1 MILWFK
7 LYPFWSASANRA
19 CQDDAGR
26 PLIQQILLH
35 KGCINFE
42 LGGGCVWEEGV
53 LQLRLWGYST
63 HGFPPQKKKTYKA
76 RGVILQHSL
85 LPIVFFIGTMHLFA
99 TLDETVTKLTS
110 FLSLLQL
117 YVVSTNSMPCH
128 KLQIF

>member
-1 MILWFK
+1 
-7 LYPFWSASANRA
+7 
-19 CQDDAGR
+19 
-26 PLIQQILLH
+26 
-35 KGCINFE
+35 
-42 LGGGCVWEEGV
+42 
-53 LQLRLWGYST
+53 
-63 HGFPPQKKKTYKA
+63 
-76 RGVILQHSL
+76 VILQHSL